1 MHTERLLVHTLRP
14 SADSAGFG
22 LVNLAASLRSSNT
35 GITAVPPSC
44 ATNCGIIGSNN
55 ALNLTTSSTLATRS
69 AWPDHR
75 VRT

>member
-22 LVNLAASLRSSNT
+22 LVNFAASLRSSNT